1 MESVLHRELLRP
13 SEVAEI
19 CGVSRN
25 TVYRW
30 LRRRVLTRHSI
41 GGCTY
46 VTGAELRAFL
56 NGGEVSLEAPESE
69 PGDEAE
75 KDAHELLRSFRR
87 GR

>member
-1 MESVLHRELLRP
+1 MESVLQKELLRP

-30 LRRRVLTRHSI
+30 LRRRVLARHSL

-46 VTGAELRAFL
+46 VTGAELRAFV
-56 NGGEVSLEAPESE
+56 NGGEALLEARE
-69 PGDEAE
+69 PDTGDDVEE
-75 KDAHELLRSFRR
+75 DAHELLLSFRR